1 MNSDR
6 ATTHLLNRLSLG
18 IRPGDLQRLQQTG
31 PSAYLQAQLYPAGLA
46 EPPQLTQALGRLTTV
61 KMSPIERSEYIS
73 ADNLSEE
80 ASQQR
85 LQQIDRETV
94 YARLLRAIYSPKAL
108 QEVMVNFWFNH
119 FNLFADMTR
128 VRLWL
133 GDYEETAIRPHAL
146 GNFRDLLGAT
156 ANHPA
161 MLVYLDNWRNAAPG
175 RPGSRGRFSG
185 LNENYA
191 RELMELHTLGVNGG
205 YTQADV
211 VALARIFTGWTIAE
225 QRQQS
230 RDGRGFQFRQDRHDT
245 GTKQFLGQTIA
256 ASGKDEGE
264 RALDILASHRSTAW
278 HISYKLVQYFV
289 ADRPRERLVK
299 RVARRFHQSDGH
311 IPTVLQALF
320 ESDDFQTSEGA
331 KFRTPYEYLMAVMR
345 AMSPAQLPNDELHA
359 VAGQLDEMGMKLYG
373 NPSPD
378 GYANIRSAWLNPD
391 AMMRRISGAIAL
403 HLRHPAPHPTAD
415 QLLATLGPSISD
427 TTHQAIR
434 RGPADRQAPMVL
446 GSPDMMY
453 R

>member
-175 RPGSRGRFSG
+175 RPGSR
-185 LNENYA
+185 
-191 RELMELHTLGVNGG
+191 
-205 YTQADV
+205 
-211 VALARIFTGWTIAE
+211 
-225 QRQQS
+225 
-230 RDGRGFQFRQDRHDT
+230 
-245 GTKQFLGQTIA
+245 
-256 ASGKDEGE
+256 
-264 RALDILASHRSTAW
+264 
-278 HISYKLVQYFV
+278 
-289 ADRPRERLVK
+289 
-299 RVARRFHQSDGH
+299 
-311 IPTVLQALF
+311 
-320 ESDDFQTSEGA
+320 
-331 KFRTPYEYLMAVMR
+331 
-345 AMSPAQLPNDELHA
+345 
-359 VAGQLDEMGMKLYG
+359 
-373 NPSPD
+373 
-378 GYANIRSAWLNPD
+378 
-391 AMMRRISGAIAL
+391 
-403 HLRHPAPHPTAD
+403 
-415 QLLATLGPSISD
+415 
-427 TTHQAIR
+427 
-434 RGPADRQAPMVL
+434 
-446 GSPDMMY
+446 
-453 R
+453 